1 MAWVRDE
8 NGNYK
13 KTVRCSYCYQAGH
26 SRRSCPELYPNG
38 TPAQQRAKAREAEKA
53 QRKLEREQRKLDKAA
68 GKVVPKI
75 ARNCGYCG
83 EEGHMRR
90 HCPTL
95 IQDKAVLVDATVK
108 YREALVEEATE
119 KGVGVGALLVQRG
132 RVWSGAKAE
141 YVNQNLY
148 YVVTG
153 TDFSN
158 ASPFYN
164 WAISKRDRQNYEQ
177 NRWITVLG
185 VNGDSYAMGHKTTAG
200 LPYKIVD
207 KVITSI
213 TSMTEETDG
222 VFTSEMLDRW
232 GQGKGMSNVEV
243 IVKKG
248 VSLPDDF
255 ASREVATEMVEDYFS
270 NKTKKREHYNVL
282 DRIEHLKQNDRL

>member
-13 KTVRCSYCYQAGH
+13 KTVRCSHCWGTGH
-26 SRRSCPELYPNG
+26 SKRTCPELHPNG
-38 TPAQQRAKAREAEKA
+38 TPAQQRARLREEAKEH
-53 QRKLEREQRKLDKAA
+53 RKLVRAQRKLDKAA

-83 EEGHMRR
+83 EQGHSRR

-95 IQDKAVLVDATVK
+95 IQDKAALVDATVK
-108 YREALVEEATE
+108 YREALVEEVTE

-153 TDFSN
+153 TDFSK
-158 ASPFYN
+158 ASPFHN
-164 WAISKRDRQNYEQ
+164 WAISKRDRQNYEH

-200 LPYKIVD
+200 LPYKIAD
-207 KVITSI
+207 N
-213 TSMTEETDG
+213 MTEETDG

-232 GQGKGMSNVEV
+232 NQGKGLSNVEV
-243 IVKKG
+243 IVKKD

-282 DRIEHLKQNDRL
+282 DRIEYLKQNDLL

>member
-1 MAWVRDE
+1 MTWVRDE

-13 KTVRCSYCYQAGH
+13 KTVRCSYCFQTGH
-26 SRRSCPELYPNG
+26 SRRSCPSIYPNG
-38 TPAQQRAKAREAEKA
+38 TPAQQRAKAREGAKEH
-53 QRKLEREQRKLDKAA
+53 RKLVRAQRKLDKAA
-68 GKVVPKI
+68 GKVVPKV

-153 TDFSN
+153 ADFSK

-185 VNGDSYAMGHKTTAG
+185 VNGDSYAMGYKTTAG
-200 LPYKIVD
+200 LPYKIAD
-207 KVITSI
+207 N
-213 TSMTEETDG
+213 MTEETDG

-232 GQGKGMSNVEV
+232 GQGKGLSNVEV
-243 IVKKG
+243 IVKKD

-255 ASREVATEMVEDYFS
+255 ASHEIATEIVEDYFS

-282 DRIEHLKQNDRL
+282 DRIEYLKQNDRL